1 MKNRIKHVVWDWN
14 GTLVDDARLC
24 VDIVNGILSDLS
36 ISPVSLK
43 FYRDNFTFPVSSYY
57 EKIGLPTEGD
67 SYRAISEKFIS
78 EYRMRRVSCQLQKH
92 ARLVMNGLAESG
104 IGQSIL
110 SAGKLSDLI
119 NFVDELGLSGFVDP
133 ISGASNIYAAG
144 KKGISKTH
152 LAKIA
157 HEPSNVL
164 LVGDTVHDEEVSVHL
179 GTQCML
185 FTGGHNSVKT
195 LGECRSE
202 LIDDLRMVLL
212 RVID

>member
-1 MKNRIKHVVWDWN
+1 MNRIKHVVWDWN

-24 VDIVNGILSDLS
+24 VDIVNGILAELS
-36 ISPVSLK
+36 IPTVSLE

-78 EYRMRRVSCQLQKH
+78 EYRMRRGSLQLQEH
-92 ARLVMNGLAESG
+92 ARAVMNGLAESG

-110 SAGKLSDLI
+110 SAGKLSDLTT
-119 NFVDELGLSGFVDP
+119 FVDELGLSGFVDP
-133 ISGASNIYAAG
+133 ITGVSNIHAAG
-144 KKGISKTH
+144 KKGISRTH
-152 LAKIA
+152 LAKITHKA
-157 HEPSNVL
+157 SKVL

-179 GTQCML
+179 GTHCML
-185 FTGGHNSVKT
+185 FTGGHNSVKA
-195 LGECRSE
+195 LGHCRSK
-202 LIDDLRMVLL
+202 LIDDLRLVLL

>member
-1 MKNRIKHVVWDWN
+1 MNRIEHVVWDWN

-36 ISPVSLK
+36 IPTVSIE

-57 EKIGLPTEGD
+57 EKIGLPTKGD
-67 SYRAISEKFIS
+67 SFRVISEKFIS
-78 EYRMRRVSCQLQKH
+78 EYRMRRDSRQLQEH
-92 ARLVMNGLAESG
+92 ARAVMNKLAESG
-104 IGQSIL
+104 IGQSVL
-110 SAGKLSDLI
+110 SAGKLSDLTT
-119 NFVDELGLSGFVDP
+119 FVDELGLSRFLHP
-133 ISGASNIYAAG
+133 ITGVSNIHAAG
-144 KKGISKTH
+144 KKGISQTH

-157 HEPSNVL
+157 HDPSNVL

-195 LGECRSE
+195 LGGCRSE
-202 LIDDLRMVLL
+202 LIDDLRLVLL

>member
-1 MKNRIKHVVWDWN
+1 MNRIEHVVWDWN
-14 GTLVDDARLC
+14 GTLVDDAQLC

-36 ISPVSLK
+36 IPTVSLE

-67 SYRAISEKFIS
+67 SFRMISEKFIS
-78 EYRMRRVSCQLQKH
+78 DYRMRRDSRQLQEH
-92 ARLVMNGLAESG
+92 ARAVMNELAESG

-110 SAGKLSDLI
+110 SAGKLSDLTT
-119 NFVDELGLSGFVDP
+119 FVDELGLSEFLHP
-133 ISGASNIYAAG
+133 ITGVTNIHAAG
-144 KKGISKTH
+144 KKGISQTH

-157 HEPSNVL
+157 HDPSNVL

-195 LGECRSE
+195 LGGCRSE
-202 LIDDLRMVLL
+202 LIDDLRLVLL

>member
-1 MKNRIKHVVWDWN
+1 MNRIEHVVWDWN

-36 ISPVSLK
+36 IPTVSIE

-57 EKIGLPTEGD
+57 EKIGLPTKGD
-67 SYRAISEKFIS
+67 SFRVISEKFIS
-78 EYRMRRVSCQLQKH
+78 EYRMRRDSRQLQEH
-92 ARLVMNGLAESG
+92 AWAVMNKLAESG
-104 IGQSIL
+104 IGQSVL
-110 SAGKLSDLI
+110 SAGKLSDLTT
-119 NFVDELGLSGFVDP
+119 FVDELGLSRFLHP
-133 ISGASNIYAAG
+133 ITGVSNIHAAG
-144 KKGISKTH
+144 KKGISQTH

-157 HEPSNVL
+157 HDPSNVL

-195 LGECRSE
+195 LGGCRSE
-202 LIDDLRMVLL
+202 LIDDLRLVLL